1 MYFAG
6 GSDYGYG
13 PSTYMKIIFPGGVA
27 NVLLN
32 VPIIDDTIFE
42 RSENFAIS
50 VVPVS
55 LPYGVDLGSAANTV
69 VTIEDNDCEYN

>member
-27 NVLLN
+27 NVPFY
-32 VPIIDDTIFE
+32 VPITNDETFE
-42 RSENFAIS
+42 HSENFTIS

-55 LPYGVDLGSAANTV
+55 LPYGVVLGSAANTV

>member
-6 GSDYGYG
+6 GIDYGYG

-27 NVLLN
+27 NVLFN

-42 RSENFAIS
+42 HSEDFAIS

-55 LPYGVDLGSAANTV
+55 LPYGVVLGSAANTV